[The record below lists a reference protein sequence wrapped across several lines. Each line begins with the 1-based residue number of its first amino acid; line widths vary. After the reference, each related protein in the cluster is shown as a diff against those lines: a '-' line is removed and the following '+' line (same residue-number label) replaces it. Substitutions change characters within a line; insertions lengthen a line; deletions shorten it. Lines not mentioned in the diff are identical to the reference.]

1 MWRARM
7 RKHSSLFIITALPV
21 CRFGAPADQQRDRL
35 RRTISV
41 LDCRRNFPDIGIET
55 DQVMSDAHAITDR
68 FDDTHAVAWR
78 GAGREIRL
86 VAEQA
91 DHHADRLL
99 VLDRNAADGIDRIEK
114 ARVLDQDQRAL

>member
-7 RKHSSLFIITALPV
+7 RKHSSLFIIAALPL
-21 CRFGAPADQQRDRL
+21 CRFGTPADQQRNRL
-35 RRTISV
+35 RRTIGG
-41 LDCRRNFPDIGIET
+41 LDRGWDFPDIGIET
-55 DQVMSDAHAITDR
+55 DQVMSDAHVIADR

-99 VLDRNAADGIDRIEK
+99 VLD
-114 ARVLDQDQRAL
+114 